1 MENDFL
7 NFSKDSEIITAIN
20 SEKILYSNKI
30 QKMNSILFKK
40 ERNLIITDSAIYTF
54 QNKKLKKSLKYNDI
68 KALTFSSKS
77 NEFILHRKN
86 QYDFHFSCSD
96 KIKLICALIKAY
108 EKKMQMPIT
117 LCEIKEKSLKQYAT
131 SKKEKKKDANMSRMD
146 KNKIIDT
153 QTFLID
159 HEQKNILS
167 KAKTNINT
175 NTNYIFNLNL
185 DEENNNVIKEENS
198 FGLIFYKDNEDICEN
213 DLDFINIIGKGKM
226 GKIYLVQN
234 LLNKEYYAMKS
245 LDKNDIEEYSKDNIE
260 KKVKNLNMDF
270 LANIKLC
277 FETKNRIYFCFE
289 FIQNENLFYYNNYQN
304 NTINSINEDK
314 IRFLSASI
322 ILALDYLHKN
332 EIIYRNIT
340 PNNILITKEGYIKL
354 MTKAGTLTIGVH
366 QAKPQQTA
374 TATFENVTIYVP
386 LTGLIDL
393 AKERKRLE
401 KDATIAK
408 ANIAS
413 RQARLSQ
420 ENFLKHAPKE
430 QIDKTKAELAA
441 AELALKQAQAS
452 LEDLN

>member
-7 NFSKDSEIITAIN
+7 NFSKESEIITAIN

-108 EKKMQMPIT
+108 EKKMQTPIT

-167 KAKTNINT
+167 KAKMNINT

-185 DEENNNVIKEENS
+185 DEENNNVIKEENF

-260 KKVKNLNMDF
+260 KKVKNLNMEF
-270 LANIKLC
+270 LTNIKLC

-289 FIQNENLFYYNNYQN
+289 FIQNENLF
-304 NTINSINEDK
+304 
-314 IRFLSASI
+314 
-322 ILALDYLHKN
+322 
-332 EIIYRNIT
+332 
-340 PNNILITKEGYIKL
+340 
-354 MTKAGTLTIGVH
+354 
-366 QAKPQQTA
+366 
-374 TATFENVTIYVP
+374 
-386 LTGLIDL
+386 
-393 AKERKRLE
+393 
-401 KDATIAK
+401 
-408 ANIAS
+408 
-413 RQARLSQ
+413 
-420 ENFLKHAPKE
+420 
-430 QIDKTKAELAA
+430 
-441 AELALKQAQAS
+441 
-452 LEDLN
+452 